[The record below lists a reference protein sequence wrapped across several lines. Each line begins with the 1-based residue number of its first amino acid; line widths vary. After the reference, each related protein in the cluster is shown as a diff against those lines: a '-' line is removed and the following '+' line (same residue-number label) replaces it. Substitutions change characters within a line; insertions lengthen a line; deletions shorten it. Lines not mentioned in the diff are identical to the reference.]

1 MGVAQIMAITRTH
14 LTPEEPACHST
25 RATRDIVAHVS
36 DLMRAEYS
44 EMPGLSLTVLQAMR
58 LWSVDRTLC
67 ELGLSA
73 LVAEG
78 FLQQSADGMYRIGKP
93 RRRTS
98 PDRRH

>member
-1 MGVAQIMAITRTH
+1 MAITRTH
-14 LTPEEPACHST
+14 LTPESAASDST

-44 EMPGLSLTVLQAMR
+44 DLPELSLTLQQAMR

-78 FLQQSADGMYRIGKP
+78 YLHQSADGMYRIDKP

-98 PDRRH
+98 TDRRH